1 MTDKRINEMIES
13 LIRENESLRAENRE
27 LLDENTSLWFMLDE
41 ERESQNSIGQGLE
54 SALRQTIEDEL
65 LRKMKPIGDA

>member
-1 MTDKRINEMIES
+1 MTEKTLDEMIES
-13 LIRENESLRAENRE
+13 LIKENESLRTENRE

-65 LRKMKPIGDA
+65 LRNMKPIGDA